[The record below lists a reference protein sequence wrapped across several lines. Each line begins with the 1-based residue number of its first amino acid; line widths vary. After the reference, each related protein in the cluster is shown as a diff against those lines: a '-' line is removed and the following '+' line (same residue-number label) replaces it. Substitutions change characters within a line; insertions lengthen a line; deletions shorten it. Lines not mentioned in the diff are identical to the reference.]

1 MMMTQFSPRTRA
13 RIEVIGFA
21 LLVAA
26 IWLLVPITSTTH

>member
-1 MMMTQFSPRTRA
+1 MMTQFSPRT

-26 IWLLVPITSTTH
+26 IWLLVPITNTTH